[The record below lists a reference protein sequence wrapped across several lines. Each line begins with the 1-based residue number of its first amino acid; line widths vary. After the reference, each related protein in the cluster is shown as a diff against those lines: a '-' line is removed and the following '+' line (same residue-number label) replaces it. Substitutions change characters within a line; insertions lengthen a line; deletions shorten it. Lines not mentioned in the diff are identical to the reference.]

1 MPKYTLKRKSTG
13 EEWDVSVP
21 FDELARLLEDEDI
34 TKVLSTPSFAS
45 NTVSNLRRAGGEWQ
59 DHLNRIKKGSGRN
72 NTIKS

>member
-21 FDELARLLEDEDI
+21 FDELARLLEDDDI

>member
-13 EEWDVSVP
+13 EEWDVNVP
-21 FDELARLLEDEDI
+21 FDELARLLEDDDI